1 MMELIPVIGLEMH
14 AEMNSI
20 TKVFSKGENTFN
32 DISNNHVN
40 KIDLGLPGIL
50 PNLNKECMDK
60 ALEMA
65 LILNCDIP
73 DIFIFDRKNY
83 YYPDLP
89 KGYQITQFTK
99 PIGTNGKLTIE
110 VNGKEKEIDILD
122 IHLEEDSASLDH
134 YSYFTLID
142 YNRAGVPLL
151 ETVTAP
157 CIHSSDEAVQF
168 LDTMK
173 NIFRYTGI
181 SDADIKRG
189 QIRCDVN
196 VSMME
201 SNSKELG
208 TKVEVKNVNNI
219 ANVKNVIDYEI
230 KRQTELILSGKKDEI
245 VQETRRYDEATNTTI
260 SMRSKADAIDYKYF
274 IEPNIP
280 PYKITS
286 DWIEKTKSLIPIL
299 PNEKKLKYI
308 NELGLNSNEANIIV
322 KDKDI
327 SDYFDEL
334 IKLGT
339 DTKLASNWVINQIND
354 YINNND
360 MNIKELYLTPNKLKL
375 ILDYIKEDKINSK
388 QAKEL
393 FSKCLELKK
402 DPTYLIKEL
411 DMEQINDID
420 SLKTII
426 INILDNSES
435 QIKEYKNGRTNIYSY
450 FVGQVMKETKGKA
463 NPKLINEILNDE
475 LNNR

>member
-1 MMELIPVIGLEMH
+1 MKLIPVIGLEMH
-14 AEMNSI
+14 AEMNSV

-40 KIDLGLPGIL
+40 KVDLGFPGIL
-50 PNLNKECMDK
+50 PSLNKECMDK

-65 LILNCDIP
+65 LILKCEIP

-89 KGYQITQFTK
+89 KGYQITQSTK

-110 VNGKEKEIDILD
+110 VNGVEKIIDISD

-157 CIHSSDEAVQF
+157 CIHSSEEAVAF

-173 NIFRYTGI
+173 NIYRYTGI
-181 SDADIKRG
+181 SDADVKRG
-189 QIRCDVN
+189 QVRCDVN

-201 SNSKELG
+201 ENSSKFG

-230 KRQTELILSGKKDEI
+230 KRQTELILSGKKEEI

-280 PYKITS
+280 QYIITK
-286 DWIEKTKSLIPIL
+286 DWINEIKSLIPIL
-299 PNEKKLKYI
+299 PNEKKLRYI
-308 NELGLNSNEANIIV
+308 NDLGLSINDANIIV

-327 SDYFDEL
+327 SDYFDKLIEL
-334 IKLGT
+334 GCDIKLS
-339 DTKLASNWVINQIND
+339 SNWVINQIYD
-354 YINNND
+354 YLNNNHIE
-360 MNIKELYLTPNKLKL
+360 IKDLSLTPDKLKI
-375 ILDYIKEDKINSK
+375 ILDNLVSNKINSK

-393 FSKCLELKK
+393 FNKSLELNK
-402 DPTYLIKEL
+402 DPNDLIKEL
-411 DMEQINDID
+411 GMEQINDLD
-420 SLKTII
+420 SIKSII
-426 INILDNSES
+426 INILDNSEE
-435 QIKEYKNGRTNIYSY
+435 QIKQYKNGRTNIYSY

-463 NPKLINEILNDE
+463 NPNIINEILNIE
-475 LNNR
+475 LDKR